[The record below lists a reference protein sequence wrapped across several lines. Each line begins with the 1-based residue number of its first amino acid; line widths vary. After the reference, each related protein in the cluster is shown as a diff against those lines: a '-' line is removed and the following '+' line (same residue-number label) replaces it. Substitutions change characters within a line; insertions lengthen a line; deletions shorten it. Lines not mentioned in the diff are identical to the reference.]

1 VAVKIGSS
9 TRNHYVSKSISE
21 MPGPGNYN
29 DNNKFGKNTVSFY
42 MGERVKDINK
52 NANPGPGSYEDNRY
66 VIKERV

>member
-1 VAVKIGSS
+1 
-9 TRNHYVSKSISE
+9 